1 MTSFNI
7 QMFILIS
14 AILALLTAAIVYKFF
29 LKRIKIADMEEEA
42 RAAAEESR
50 RKHAEAQAESIKT
63 AQEIAKKREDLRMKN
78 ADEKSEDQAPTP
90 RHISP
95 RCKTADTADSTGATE
110 NSLPDDEAEGAHTD
124 EVSVDCGSADEQ
136 SEVQAPPRRI
146 RPRRKPDAAADSAE
160 VTANSLPDGNA
171 ADNPADIMPIDG
183 DKEEIHEENN
193 YRTH

>member
-42 RAAAEESR
+42 RASAEESR

-78 ADEKSEDQAPTP
+78 ADEQSEVQVPTDRRIRPRRKSAA
-90 RHISP
+90 I
-95 RCKTADTADSTGATE
+95 ADSTGTAE
-110 NSLPDDEAEGAHTD
+110 NALPDDEAGDTHTD
-124 EVSVDCGSADEQ
+124 EASVDCGSPDEQ
-136 SEVQAPPRRI
+136 SEVQAPTARRI
-146 RPRRKPDAAADSAE
+146 SPRRKPTETADNAE
-160 VTANSLPDGNA
+160 VTANSLPDGSA
-171 ADNPADIMPIDG
+171 ADIHAAIMPIDG
-183 DKEEIHEENN
+183 DKGENS
-193 YRTH
+193 

>member
-29 LKRIKIADMEEEA
+29 LKRIKIADMEEET
-42 RAAAEESR
+42 RASAEETQ

-63 AQEIAKKREDLRMKN
+63 AQEIAKKREELRMKN

-95 RCKTADTADSTGATE
+95 RCKPAEATDSTGDAE
-110 NSLPDDEAEGAHTD
+110 NALPDNEAHTD
-124 EVSVDCGSADEQ
+124 EVSVDCDSADEQ

-146 RPRRKPDAAADSAE
+146 RPRRKSAEAADSAE
-160 VTANSLPDGNA
+160 VTANTLPDGNA
-171 ADNPADIMPIDG
+171 ADNLADIMPIDG
-183 DKEEIHEENN
+183 AKEENS
-193 YRTH
+193 

>member
-42 RAAAEESR
+42 RASAEESR
-50 RKHAEAQAESIKT
+50 RKDAEAQAESIKT
-63 AQEIAKKREDLRMKN
+63 AQEIAKKREELRGKN
-78 ADEKSEDQAPTP
+78 ADEQSEVQVPTDRRIRPRRKSAA
-90 RHISP
+90 I
-95 RCKTADTADSTGATE
+95 ADSTGAAE
-110 NSLPDDEAEGAHTD
+110 NALSDDEAGDTHTD
-124 EVSVDCGSADEQ
+124 GASVDCDSADEQ

-146 RPRRKPDAAADSAE
+146 RPHRKSAETADSAE

-171 ADNPADIMPIDG
+171 ADIPADITPVNG
-183 DKEEIHEENN
+183 DEEENS
-193 YRTH
+193 